1 VPPEAVTV
9 ADPLLPPLQ
18 ETFVVALTE
27 AVRGGANSK
36 AVLLLVT
43 PAAVCVIQ
51 LAWLAIAAL

>member
-27 AVRGGANSK
+27 AVRGGANAK
-36 AVLLLVT
+36 AVLFVVTVPLVT
-43 PAAVCVIQ
+43 TV
-51 LAWLAIAAL
+51 